1 MCQILQ
7 SVKNFYNK
15 VCQILQGVTI
25 ITKCSTTHGAFK
37 HLFHGGDQ
45 VTVQKNVQIRSFFWS
60 VFSRIW
66 TEYRDLLSKSQYS
79 VKIQENTDQRKL
91 FIWTLFMQ

>member
-15 VCQILQGVTI
+15 VRQILQSVTI

-37 HLFHGGDQ
+37 HLFYGGDQ
-45 VTVQKNVQIRSFFWS
+45 VNV
-60 VFSRIW
+60 
-66 TEYRDLLSKSQYS
+66 YNLLSKSQHS
-79 VKIQENTDQRKL
+79 DKIQENTDQKKL

>member
-15 VCQILQGVTI
+15 VRQILQSVTI
-25 ITKCSTTHGAFK
+25 IAKCSTTHGAFK
-37 HLFHGGDQ
+37 HLFYGGDQ
-45 VTVQKNVQIRSFFWS
+45 VNVYKNVQIRSFFWS

-66 TEYRDLLSKSQYS
+66 TEYRDLLSKSQHS
-79 VKIQENTDQRKL
+79 VKIQENTDQKKL